1 LNYSLLADRITLVN
15 EEANSYLQRL
25 CRESWDGKR
34 AVVFLDPFGMQVKW
48 TTIETLART
57 KAVDTWILFPL
68 GVAVNRLLTRSGE
81 INEAIRARLDD
92 LFGTTD
98 WFEVFYETSRQVNL
112 FGDRPERVKTADFRL
127 IGEYFVKRLK
137 TVFAGVADN
146 PRPLRNSR
154 NIPLYLLCFAA
165 ANPRGASIALRIA
178 QYILKD
184 KPNGAPV
191 NN

>member
-1 LNYSLLADRITLVN
+1 MVN
-15 EEANSYLQRL
+15 EEANDYLQGL
-25 CRESWDGKR
+25 CLESWKEKR

-48 TTIETLART
+48 ATIEALART

-81 INEAIRARLDD
+81 INESIRARLNDI
-92 LFGTTD
+92 FGTTE
-98 WFEVFYETSRQVNL
+98 WFEVFYEISRQGNF
-112 FGDRPERVKTADFRL
+112 FGDNTEWIKTADFQL

-137 TVFAGVADN
+137 AIFAGVADN
-146 PRPLRNSR
+146 PCPLRNSR

-165 ANPRGASIALRIA
+165 ANPRGAPVALRIA
-178 QYILKD
+178 QHILGNKSY
-184 KPNGAPV
+184 GAKI